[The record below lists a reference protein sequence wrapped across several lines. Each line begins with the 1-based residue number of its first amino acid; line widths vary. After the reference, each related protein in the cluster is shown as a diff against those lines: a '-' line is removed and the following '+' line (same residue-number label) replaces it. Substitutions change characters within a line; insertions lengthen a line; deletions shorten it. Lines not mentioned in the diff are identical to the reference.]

1 MRVLAKIRLRLLSL
15 FRRRDL
21 DCQLDDEFRFHL
33 DQLVEEDMA
42 AGLAPEEARRSAVRK
57 MGGMLQFQEESR
69 DMRRVNF
76 VDDLLRD
83 LRYAARS
90 LRRSPGFAT
99 LSVLIM
105 ALGVGANTAVFSVVN
120 AVLLKPLA
128 YRDAERIVTLSD
140 FSAAG
145 QAVTALSKQVSDR
158 EFQEWQKQSSSFAA
172 MAYYGERETVVI
184 RGADAEYARVAGVS
198 PQFFQVFGVQPIA
211 GRFPTAEEMK
221 PGGSGAVL
229 ISYGYWQSHFGG
241 DLRALGQTVRF
252 MDCGRSWECC
262 RRLPLSA
269 EDGSCG
275 FW

>member
-1 MRVLAKIRLRLLSL
+1 MRVLTQIRLRFRSF
-15 FRRRDL
+15 FRRRGL
-21 DCQLDDEFRFHL
+21 DCELEDEFRFHL
-33 DQLVEEDMA
+33 DQLVEDEMA
-42 AGLAPEEARRSAVRK
+42 AGLPPEEARRSAVRK
-57 MGGMLQFQEESR
+57 MGGIVQFQEESR

-120 AVLLKPLA
+120 AVLLKRLA

-140 FSAAG
+140 FCEAD
-145 QAVTALSKQVSDR
+145 QTHRALSKQVSAR
-158 EFQEWQKQSSSFAA
+158 EFQEWQEQSSSFAA
-172 MAYYGERETVVI
+172 IAYYGARETVVI
-184 RGADAEYARVAGVS
+184 RRTGPEYAYVAGVS
-198 PQFFQVFGVQPIA
+198 PQFFQVFGVEPIA
-211 GRFPTAEEMK
+211 GRFPTTEEMK

-241 DLRALGQTVRF
+241 DHLLR
-252 MDCGRSWECC
+252 
-262 RRLPLSA
+262 
-269 EDGSCG
+269 G
-275 FW
+275 FEAANPILWLTQLFRA